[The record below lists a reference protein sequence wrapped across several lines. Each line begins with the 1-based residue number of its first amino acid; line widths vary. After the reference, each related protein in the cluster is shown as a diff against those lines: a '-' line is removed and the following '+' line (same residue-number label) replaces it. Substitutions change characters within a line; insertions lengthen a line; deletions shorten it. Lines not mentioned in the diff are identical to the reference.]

1 MNNKILEQIKMDMNN
16 RIREALD
23 KRKDGDPPLKV
34 EVVLNEDDDGIQ
46 SIELNIKEPSDEEA
60 R

>member
-1 MNNKILEQIKMDMNN
+1 MNNKILEQIKMDINN